1 MSKHLT
7 TVARKNSLLFEDENV
22 QYISERTLVTNG
34 NSLKVVGL
42 CQVKLQEI
50 GRKHKRSVWK
60 AGHWTGRRIYSGLC
74 TNAEDAAHL
83 VSTVTKQTVLKWG
96 SHAMRREKLLLDCL
110 IRWLTSIRRAIKN
123 INLILTASLHLYTV
137 YINMPSLWSL
147 NLMIS
152 FMLCVWDIIRKEKKA
167 LLVDVLTWKIY
178 EIVLISHAVC
188 LFLSKASEYR

>member
-1 MSKHLT
+1 M
-7 TVARKNSLLFEDENV
+7 ARKNSLLFEDENV

-152 FMLCVWDIIRKEKKA
+152 FMLCVFFVRQRHNSKRKKSSGCWCLDVKDLWDC
-167 LLVDVLTWKIY
+167 VDLTC
-178 EIVLISHAVC
+178 SMS
-188 LFLSKASEYR
+188 LFIQGIWI